1 MDEAARLHRMNPVF
15 QTPPETVKIAAVIPA
30 YKVKAQVLDVIRRL
44 GPEVGA
50 IYVVDDAC
58 PQASGHHVQQHCSD
72 PRVKVIFN
80 PQNLGVGGATMSGYQ
95 AAIDDGCHIL
105 VKVDGDGQMA
115 PELLPQFVAPIL
127 EGVADYTKGN
137 RFYDLTNIGRM
148 PGIRL
153 LGNAMLSFMSKFST
167 GYWDIFDPT
176 NGYTA
181 IHARV
186 ASHLPF
192 DKISQRY
199 FFESDMLFRLNI
211 MRGVV
216 MDIPMDAHY
225 AEEVSNLRIRSILG
239 EFMFKHLRNFGK
251 RIFYNYFLR
260 DLSAASFHLLLGTCL
275 TFFGLLFGAYQW
287 TLSASMHVVS
297 SAGTVMLA
305 ALPLLLGL
313 QLLLAFISHDT
324 QSVPRLPIHKRLY
337 RSAPTLRQPERPSP

>member
-1 MDEAARLHRMNPVF
+1 MKVGFAIGAFRSRAVCVAAETAWRAGKAPLNAVEGFIRQILGWREYVRGIYWLEMPAYAQTNALEADRPLPGFYWSGETAMNCLANAIADGARVI
-15 QTPPETVKIAAVIPA
+15 VKI
-30 YKVKAQVLDVIRRL
+30 
-44 GPEVGA
+44 
-50 IYVVDDAC
+50 
-58 PQASGHHVQQHCSD
+58 
-72 PRVKVIFN
+72 
-80 PQNLGVGGATMSGYQ
+80 
-95 AAIDDGCHIL
+95 
-105 VKVDGDGQMA
+105 DGDGQMA

-127 EGVADYTKGN
+127 EGLADYTKGN

-211 MRGVV
+211 MRCVV

-225 AEEVSNLRIRSILG
+225 ADEVSNLRIRSILG

-275 TFFGLLFGAYQW
+275 TIFGLLFGAYQW

-337 RSAPTLRQPERPSP
+337 RSTPPLRQPERPSP